1 MREPIVPKRP
11 KLETLRILQYPDP
24 RLREQAAE
32 IKEID
37 SFLKELAHRMDEL
50 MKEAGGVG
58 LAATQVGLGIRFI
71 VMNPTPEVDT
81 VQTFI
86 NPVILTKDGR
96 AVEEEGCL
104 SLPGIF
110 TKVRR
115 AARVRVRAQM
125 PDGETV
131 EMDADGLA
139 ARAWQHEID
148 HLEGGLFV
156 DRIGPA
162 ARIILRNKLKTLEE
176 DFRAATEREKAE
188 TAEVA
193 RDAAPGVKKK
203 L

>member
-1 MREPIVPKRP
+1 MLKRP

-24 RLREQAAE
+24 RLRQEAAP

-37 SFLKELAHRMDEL
+37 GFLKELAHRMDEL

-71 VMNPTPEVDT
+71 IMNPSPEPDK
-81 VQTFI
+81 VQTYV
-86 NPVILTKDGR
+86 NPVILSKEGR
-96 AVEEEGCL
+96 VMEEEGCL
-104 SLPGIF
+104 SLPGVF
-110 TKVRR
+110 SKVRR
-115 AARVRVRAQM
+115 SERVRVRAQL
-125 PDGETV
+125 PNGETV
-131 EMDADGLA
+131 EMEADGLA

-148 HLEGGLFV
+148 HLDGGLFV

-176 DFRAATEREKAE
+176 DFRAAAEREKTSDSEA
-188 TAEVA
+188 
-193 RDAAPGVKKK
+193 AAPKSPSPTKR

>member
-1 MREPIVPKRP
+1 MQKPP

-32 IKEID
+32 IKQID
-37 SFLKELAHRMDEL
+37 SFLKELSHRMDEL

-58 LAATQVGLGIRFI
+58 LAATQIGLGIRFI
-71 VMNPTPEVDT
+71 VMNPTPEPDKLQVY
-81 VQTFI
+81 I
-86 NPVILTKDGR
+86 NPVILAKEGR
-96 AVEEEGCL
+96 QVEEEGCL

-115 AARVRVRAQM
+115 SARVRVRAQL
-125 PDGETV
+125 PDGEVV
-131 EMDADGLA
+131 EMEADGLA

-148 HLEGGLFV
+148 HLDGGLFV

-176 DFRAATEREKAE
+176 DFRAAAEREKASE
-188 TAEVA
+188 S
-193 RDAAPGVKKK
+193 AADHPAPSGAKKR